1 MRYTRLLIWR
11 KRMPINT
18 PEAFSGIDRLYGGNA
33 YQKLS
38 RRRVYVV
45 GIGGVGSWVVEG
57 LARSGIGEIRMADL
71 DDVCITNTNRQVHAL
86 ISTIGQ
92 SKVEVMAARCLEINP
107 GIEIRCD
114 QAFVTGKTVEDQ
126 IEGDLDLVID
136 CGDNQMA
143 KAALIAHCRRLKIP
157 VITLGA
163 AGGRIDPSKVK
174 VRDLAKTDG
183 DALLAAVRQTLRN
196 RHGFS
201 RTSGKRFSV
210 NAVYSDEQ
218 TRYLQVNGSV
228 GQQKPSEGANR
239 LDCAGSLGAVTHV
252 TAVFAFHATA
262 KAIEMLLTRL
272 PQS

>member
-107 GIEIRCD
+107 GIAIRCD
-114 QAFVTGKTVEDQ
+114 QAFVSGKTVEDR